1 MKKKLKC
8 LCTVAWRGLLSDLHS
23 FWGDVTRGARVR
35 DGETGDQIATFSG
48 CARILGPLGIITPG
62 IPQPHY
68 YAWKIGR
75 IGWLTKDIH
84 SAYRATSSDSL
95 MRWIVEK
102 RFLSPFRDIFSAV
115 SSVMGNNSNLLQEPV
130 KGGQLRCGS
139 PSAENRD
146 SMCASASNPLSD
158 TCTVNPAQSLS
169 SSSVIGS
176 RSSSFPEN
184 VKEHAPSPAT
194 PCSDPQPASE
204 RRPVR

>member
-8 LCTVAWRGLLSDLHS
+8 LCTVAWRGLFSDLHS
-23 FWGDVTRGARVR
+23 FWRDATRGALMR
-35 DGETGDQIATFSG
+35 DGETGDQITAFSG

-102 RFLSPFRDIFSAV
+102 RFLSPFRDIFAAT
-115 SSVMGNNSNLLQEPV
+115 SSVMGSSNNRLHEPAD
-130 KGGQLRCGS
+130 GGQLRCGS
-139 PSAENRD
+139 LSAENLD
-146 SMCASASNPLSD
+146 SICARSGDPLSS

-176 RSSSFPEN
+176 GSSSFPEN
-184 VKEHAPSPAT
+184 SIYSYDGQK
-194 PCSDPQPASE
+194 
-204 RRPVR
+204 